1 MAETLGRSGP
11 ALGEP
16 LRNGQFIPKELSP
29 MRIKGLS
36 AVFAALVVAALVAPL
51 SAPGISKPSGGKNP
65 YNYVDLKTVPKPNVT
80 GAEIITGLEE
90 FVAQHPLRQSTLQID
105 NQGSSEFLAA
115 EAKKYGFK
123 TRILELETG
132 DSTVPMVRTVEAI
145 KKGTTKPDEWIAFIA
160 HYDTVE
166 QTVQG
171 AYD

>member
-1 MAETLGRSGP
+1 
-11 ALGEP
+11 
-16 LRNGQFIPKELSP
+16 
-29 MRIKGLS
+29 MRINRLTVVLAS
-36 AVFAALVVAALVAPL
+36 LVAAALVAPL
-51 SAPGISKPSGGKNP
+51 SATGATKPQRDTDP
-65 YNYVDLKTVPKPNVT
+65 YNDFVNLKTVPKPKVT
-80 GAEIITGLEE
+80 GAEIIAGLEE
-90 FVAQHPLRQSTLQID
+90 FVAQHPLRQSTFQID
-105 NQGSSEFLAA
+105 NQGSSEFLAS

-132 DSTVPMVRTVEAI
+132 DASVPMVRVVEAI